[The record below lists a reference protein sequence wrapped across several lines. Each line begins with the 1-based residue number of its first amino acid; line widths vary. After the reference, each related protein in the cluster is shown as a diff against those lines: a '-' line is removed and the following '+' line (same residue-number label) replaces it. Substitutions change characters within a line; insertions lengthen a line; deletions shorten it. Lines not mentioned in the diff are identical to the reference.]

1 LGINTGY
8 NSHKL
13 YGRSVACAVNS
24 LKYQNAHECRF
35 VFYQL
40 ILYIASTSG
49 IQSKYL
55 VLTRRSRSRVYNS
68 FTKLQIIRRSKSP
81 MMLYVNRGMYS
92 GWRWRGNGSICTWS
106 LFTSTFFQLLLKL
119 LF

>member
-1 LGINTGY
+1 LGINIGY
-8 NSHKL
+8 NLHKL
-13 YGRSVACAVNS
+13 CGRSVACAVNS
-24 LKYQNAHECRF
+24 LKYQNAHESRF
-35 VFYQL
+35 VFYQM

-81 MMLYVNRGMYS
+81 MVLYVNRGMYS
-92 GWRWRGNGSICTWS
+92 RWCWRGNGSICTWS